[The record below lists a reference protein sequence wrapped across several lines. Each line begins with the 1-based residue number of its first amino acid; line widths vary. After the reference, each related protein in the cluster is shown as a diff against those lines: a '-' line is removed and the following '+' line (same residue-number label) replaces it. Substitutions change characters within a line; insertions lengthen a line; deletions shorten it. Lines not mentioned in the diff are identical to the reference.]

1 MQSIRT
7 DNLRGYFT
15 VIIIGIALVGFIAPL
30 LLKNYFSQIELQ
42 QVALEQLKSDT
53 EKRAAAASY
62 FFLERKNDLRNL
74 AEKREL
80 SMFFEN
86 KALEMSMEY
95 GLRDSLLGI
104 AKVFERFIVDRKL
117 EVDVIYNRIALVESS
132 GEVLV
137 DRSREASPGVRE
149 KELKRFLDP
158 ERREPNIIVDQER
171 PRQRIII
178 SLAYFF
184 RGRYAGQI
192 VAWISSKSLYNNL
205 VKRTGGASKRFTTIV
220 DQNGQPLYLRA
231 EPQEEAAFS
240 GLPPFTDTAAE
251 EVHLYESVRKDDARV
266 EMIATRT
273 PIKDTPFFLVTVSPA
288 SEVFGHTSPGY
299 LLLVMGILSLA
310 LLGGMAVVVRRDL
323 IKQRE
328 LVKEIA
334 ERQRAEEALRESEK
348 RLANIIDFL
357 PDPTL
362 VIDREGKVIAW
373 NKAIEEMTEIKAEH
387 MLGKGN
393 YEYALPFYGER
404 RPVLIDLVLKPQKE
418 IEKYAEVKREGLTLS
433 GVAYFPALRGSEA
446 YLFEK
451 ASILL
456 DSQENIIGA
465 IETIR
470 DITEHRKAEAERLRF
485 SKLESLG
492 TLAGGIAHDFNN
504 ILTGILGN
512 IGLAILEGKTKGR
525 GLERLT
531 KAEEACLRAQGLA
544 QQLLT
549 FAKGGTPI
557 KKLAS
562 MAKILR
568 DSAKLVLAG
577 SKTRFD
583 FSLPD
588 DLWGVEVD
596 EGQIDQAIS
605 NLLINADQAMAEG
618 GTIKVAVHN
627 VLWEEGSD
635 LTLPTGKYV
644 KVTIAD
650 QGIGIPLKYLHKI
663 FDPYFT
669 TKQKGSGLGLATAY
683 SIIKNHFGYLKVE
696 SEVGVGT
703 TFYLY
708 LPAIDGRI
716 SAQEE
721 ETAKP
726 VMGRGRIL
734 LMDDEE
740 MVREVLGKMLTQLG
754 YEAEMA
760 KDGEEAIQM
769 FAKAKESGRT
779 FDTVILDL
787 TVPGGMGGKEAA
799 AKLLKIYPQIK
810 AIVSSGYSD
819 DPIMADFKK
828 YGFSNVI
835 AKPYSILKLSEILN
849 EVVMSKL

>member
-1 MQSIRT
+1 MQPTRT
-7 DNLRGYFT
+7 DNLRGYFA
-15 VIIIGIALVGFIAPL
+15 VIIIGTALVAFVAFL
-30 LLKNYFSQIELQ
+30 LISNYFSQIELQ
-42 QVALEQLKSDT
+42 KVTLEQLKSDT
-53 EKRAAAASY
+53 EKRAAAVSY
-62 FFLERKNDLRNL
+62 FVLERENDLRNL

-104 AKVFERFIVDRKL
+104 AKVFERFIADRKL
-117 EVDVIYNRIALVESS
+117 GVDVIYNRIALVESS

-137 DRSREASPGVRE
+137 DRSREASPGLRE
-149 KELKRFLDP
+149 RELRRFLDP
-158 ERREPNIIVDQER
+158 GYREPKVIVDQEGSQ
-171 PRQRIII
+171 QRIII

-184 RGRYAGQI
+184 KGRYAGQI

-205 VKRTGGASKRFTTIV
+205 VKGTGGASRRFTTIV
-220 DQNGQPLYLRA
+220 DQSGRPLFLRA

-240 GLPPFTDTAAE
+240 GLPPFPDTAAE
-251 EVHLYESVRKDDARV
+251 EVHWYAPVRKDGARV
-266 EMIATRT
+266 EKIAMRS
-273 PIKDTPFFLVTVSPA
+273 PIQDTPFFLVTVSPA

-323 IKQRE
+323 IKKRE

-334 ERQRAEEALRESEK
+334 ERQRADEALRESEK

-357 PDPTL
+357 PDATL

-373 NKAIEEMTEIKAEH
+373 NKAIEEMTGIKAED

-404 RPVLIDLVLKPQKE
+404 RPILIDLVHKPQKE

-433 GVAYFPALRGSEA
+433 GVAYFPALRGKEA
-446 YLFEK
+446 YLFGK

-470 DITEHRKAEAERLRF
+470 DVTEHQKAEAERLRF

-504 ILTGILGN
+504 ILTAILGN
-512 IGLAILEGKTKGR
+512 IGLAMLEGKTEGR

-531 KAEEACLRAQGLA
+531 KAEEACLRAHGLA

-549 FAKGGTPI
+549 FAKGGAPI

-562 MAKILR
+562 MAKLLR
-568 DSAKLVLAG
+568 DSAELVLAG
-577 SKTRFD
+577 SKTRCD
-583 FSLPD
+583 FSLPE
-588 DLWGVEVD
+588 DLWGVDVD

-605 NLLINADQAMAEG
+605 NLLINADQALAEG
-618 GTIKVAVHN
+618 GTIKVAAHN

-635 LTLPTGKYV
+635 LPLPTGKYV

-650 QGIGIPLKYLHKI
+650 QGIGIPFKYLHKI

-669 TKQKGSGLGLATAY
+669 TKHKGSGLGLATAY
-683 SIIKNHFGYLKVE
+683 SIIKNHSGYLKVE
-696 SEVGVGT
+696 SEVGEGT

-708 LPAIDGRI
+708 LPALDGRI
-716 SAQEE
+716 SPQEE

-726 VMGRGRIL
+726 VTGRGRIL
-734 LMDDEE
+734 VMDDEE
-740 MVREVLGKMLTQLG
+740 MVREVLGKMLTRLG

-760 KDGEEAIQM
+760 KDGEEAIQT
-769 FAKAKESGRT
+769 FATAKESGRP
-779 FDTVILDL
+779 FDMAILDL

-799 AKLLKIYPQIK
+799 AILLKIYPQIK

-835 AKPYSILKLSEILN
+835 AKPYRILKLSEILN
-849 EVVMSKL
+849 GN